1 MGKLK
6 KYCSLYLGF
15 HKEFYK
21 MKTIKIILVIL
32 LIVASFFVG
41 YKLYDLYEQWQ
52 EKQYNEIEFLK
63 YNQGLT
69 LQKMTELST
78 TLTKV
83 VNDTI
88 KVQTEPKVDNT
99 YQGLKEEVIS
109 LKENEEENKDKIE
122 ELREQLSE
130 QRQNF
135 LNSDDTILIKD
146 IEGNSFLLYRDEDD
160 VLQSASSNIK
170 GIVEHRDVEDTAVS
184 VNLEPTEP
192 EKKKMNIKAGL
203 YYDIIEKNYGGIISK
218 QIIAIKDY
226 SLNISLLS
234 DMLSLEGLKIGADL
248 GYNVSDFELGI
259 GINHKKDIY
268 VKFQYTF

>member
-1 MGKLK
+1 
-6 KYCSLYLGF
+6 
-15 HKEFYK
+15 

-32 LIVASFFVG
+32 LIAGLAFGG
-41 YKLYDLYEQWQ
+41 YKGYGLYKQWQ

-63 YNQGLT
+63 YNQDLT
-69 LQKMTELST
+69 IQKMTELST

-83 VNDTI
+83 VNNTV

-122 ELREQLSE
+122 ELRKQLSE
-130 QRQNF
+130 QRKNF
-135 LNSDDTILIKD
+135 LASDDTILIKD
-146 IEGNSFLLYRDEDD
+146 IDGNSLLLYRDSDGALQPASAQISKIIEHKELSED
-160 VLQSASSNIK
+160 
-170 GIVEHRDVEDTAVS
+170 IVITSEKEI
-184 VNLEPTEP
+184 
-192 EKKKMNIKAGL
+192 EKKKSSIKAGL

-218 QIIAIKDY
+218 QLIGIKDY

-234 DMLSLEGLKIGADL
+234 DMLSLEGLKIGTDL
-248 GYNVSDFELGI
+248 GYSLSDNMELGV

-268 VKFQYTF
+268 IKFQYTF